1 MSKSIEYIENIENII
16 KKVLLSQMAVIDEC
30 ARLFADTIKS
40 SHNIF
45 FFGTGHSSLLAQEVF
60 YRAGGLVKVRAILE
74 TSLLLNESAHKSTM
88 IERLQGY
95 AEILFNRY
103 EIKKGDTIVIISN
116 SGRNG
121 VPVDMAELCKNK
133 GVKVVVLTSMNHTMA
148 GKSRHKS
155 GKRLFEFADI
165 VLDNMGC
172 AGDASVY
179 FSVLQRNAA
188 PTSTVIGALLL
199 NAATAKAIEFLSD
212 DGITPEVWSSSNV
225 DGGDEINEEF
235 IKKYKGDIISL

>member
-1 MSKSIEYIENIENII
+1 MSKAIEYIENIENII
-16 KKVLLSQMAVIDEC
+16 TKVMSTQMGKIDEC

-60 YRAGGLVKVRAILE
+60 YRAGGLVNVRAILE

-88 IERLQGY
+88 VERLEGY

-103 EIKKGDTIVIISN
+103 EIKEGDTIVIISN

-133 GVKVVVLTSMNHTMA
+133 GVKVVALTSIKHTMS

-155 GKRLFEFADI
+155 GKRLFELADI

-172 AGDASVY
+172 VGDASVY
-179 FSVLQRNAA
+179 FPALNRNAA

-199 NAATAKAIEFLSD
+199 NAVTARTIEFLSD
-212 DGITPEVWSSSNV
+212 DGITAEVWSSSNI

-235 IKKYKGDIISL
+235 IKKYKGDIISI

>member
-1 MSKSIEYIENIENII
+1 MSKSTEYIENIENII
-16 KKVLLSQMAVIDEC
+16 KKVLSSQMAVIDEC

-60 YRAGGLVKVRAILE
+60 YRAGGLVNVRAILE

-172 AGDASVY
+172 VGDASVY